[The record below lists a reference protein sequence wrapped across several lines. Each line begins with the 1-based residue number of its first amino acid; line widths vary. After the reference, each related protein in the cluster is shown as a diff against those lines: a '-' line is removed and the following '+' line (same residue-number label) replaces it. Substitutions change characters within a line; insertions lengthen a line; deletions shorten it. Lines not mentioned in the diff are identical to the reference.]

1 MSSHAEPD
9 STRDWLVPVRIAIGI
24 ATVGRAAIPRKTL
37 VDVRRQLRLA
47 DRLIICDTQPSDVAG
62 ITPEAPNESIMLAK
76 AGLPRQRN
84 RILDAAA
91 DCDFVLFIDDDFLLD
106 PGYIA
111 ETLAAFA
118 AKPVMLVITGTV
130 LPDGITGAG
139 LSAAEGR
146 RIIAQARQRDPKP
159 SRVPAPTFAG
169 YGCNMAIRMDV
180 ARRHGIR
187 VDERLPLYAWQE
199 DVDFTRRLAAQG
211 TVGRLPAARGVHLG
225 TKHGRGSGRRLGYSQ
240 VANPIYLVR
249 SAGRGAY
256 PRAHAARRILGNIA
270 ANLLRA
276 ARPEPHVDRRGR
288 LWGNVVA
295 LRDLLRGRLAPERAL
310 EL

>member
-1 MSSHAEPD
+1 MSSPAAPKGTEEGTAPA
-9 STRDWLVPVRIAIGI
+9 RVAIGI
-24 ATVGRAAIPRKTL
+24 ATVGRAAILRETL
-37 VDVRRQLRLA
+37 AEVRRQLRRA
-47 DRLIICDTQPSDVAG
+47 DRLIICATQPSDVAG
-62 ITPEAPNESIMLAK
+62 ITLEGPNESVMLAE

-106 PGYIA
+106 PAYLA

-118 AKPVMLVITGTV
+118 ADPAMVVTTGTV
-130 LPDGITGAG
+130 LADGITGAG

-146 RIIAQARQRDPKP
+146 RIIAQARDRDPAP
-159 SRVPAPTFAG
+159 SRTPAPSFAG

-199 DVDFTRRLAAQG
+199 DVDFTRRLAAHG
-211 TVGRLPAARGVHLG
+211 TVARLPAARGVHLG

-240 VANPIYLVR
+240 VANPIYLMR
-249 SAGRGAY
+249 SAGHGAY
-256 PRAHAARRILGNIA
+256 PRGYAARRILGNIA

-288 LWGNVVA
+288 LHGNVVA

-310 EL
+310 DL